1 MDYFNI
7 NGTTKEWIVLFH
19 GTGGNEYTLLQIAGD
34 FAPQASMQSFLG
46 DVGEGE
52 SRRFFA
58 PLEQGSLNREDFEN
72 RVDAFLENW
81 AHVKPAD
88 ASSITFM
95 GYSNG
100 ANFILGLL
108 EKQPSIA
115 DRVILLHPSNLN
127 YTFEQTAPVEIYI
140 TAGALDALAVP
151 GDTVKLAKQLENV
164 FPRTTLKLLDGTHAI
179 SEQEIEYLQQMFKR
193 S

>member
-1 MDYFNI
+1 
-7 NGTTKEWIVLFH
+7 
-19 GTGGNEYTLLQIAGD
+19 
-34 FAPQASMQSFLG
+34 
-46 DVGEGE
+46 
-52 SRRFFA
+52 
-58 PLEQGSLNREDFEN
+58 
-72 RVDAFLENW
+72 
-81 AHVKPAD
+81 
-88 ASSITFM
+88 M

-140 TAGALDALAVP
+140 TAGALDGLAVP

>member
-7 NGTTKEWIVLFH
+7 TGTTKEWIILFH

-52 SRRFFA
+52 SRRFFE
-58 PLEQGSLNREDFEN
+58 PLKQGQLDRVDFES
-72 RVDAFLENW
+72 RVDAFLANW
-81 AHVKPAD
+81 ETVKPSD
-88 ASSITFM
+88 ATSITFM

-108 EKQPSIA
+108 EKQPAIA

-127 YTFEQTAPVEIYI
+127 YTFEQTAPVEVYI
-140 TAGALDALAVP
+140 TTGALDGLSVP

-179 SEQEIEYLQQMFKR
+179 SEQEIEYLQQTFKR